1 VRITSFCLA
10 FLKKDSFLRMADL
23 LRIDLDGS
31 LLGVADMLVLL
42 IFGVCDWSF
51 EGVLVLAGVLIFG

>member
-1 VRITSFCLA
+1 
-10 FLKKDSFLRMADL
+10 MADL